1 MLRAMVF
8 VDHMNFD
15 IAVKDYYK
23 SIEQP
28 APRLDYNHLF
38 RNIVNLREGMD
49 YTKTYLFVP
58 KPDDFLMSD
67 QNLCKYYT
75 WVSSMKT
82 AKYMD
87 VIEGRY
93 LARPTGSEEMDIENH
108 STYYKVEKGT
118 DLNLAI
124 HALSKA
130 FYNSYDVAFILSA
143 DSDYISLYR
152 QLKSIGKMV
161 IVVAVSGQNIRQLTA
176 EVDDSILLDDELFK
190 TCLRVDKKHICKT
203 TVSEDA

>member
-15 IAVKDYYK
+15 IAIKSYYK
-23 SIEQP
+23 GMGQES
-28 APRLDYNHLF
+28 PRLDYNTLF
-38 RNIVNLREGMD
+38 RNIVNLKSGLD
-49 YTKTYLFVP
+49 YTKSFIFVP
-58 KPDDFLMSD
+58 KPDDFLMQDSS
-67 QNLCKYYT
+67 LFSYYK
-75 WVSSMKT
+75 WVSGMRSS
-82 AKYMD
+82 KYTD

-93 LARPTGSEEMDIENH
+93 LARPTGAGEMDITDH

-124 HALSKA
+124 NALSKA

-143 DSDYISLYR
+143 DTDYISLYR

-161 IVVAVSGQNIRQLTA
+161 IVVAVKGQNIKQVMP
-176 EVDDSILLDDELFK
+176 EIDDYLILDDTFFQK
-190 TCLRVDKKHICKT
+190 CLRIDKIKT
-203 TVSEDA
+203 TPQN